1 MKKILVIKVSLFF
14 INIIYLVQNFKNKNE
29 EFKEKTKKTYAKKN
43 LETEIRHENN
53 MKNLNIL
60 REKLSKETEEKEFKK
75 YISFYFLRRAQ
86 ENELKQKKKE
96 KRTKMKE
103 KNERME
109 ELERMNKER
118 ERDLLNKINKRE
130 VIKEKYDK
138 QRKERFLMDKNKREE
153 KMKKCHTQKIEIMK
167 EQNERRMEILDYQ
180 FDLLKRSKKRDKTN
194 EMKRINAGEKRVMEQ
209 MTMERNLS
217 DFYKR
222 MNYLKDQS
230 IYKKTMEERYK
241 IYKDLKR
248 EEAERKKKELEDK
261 LEKQRI

>member
-118 ERDLLNKINKRE
+118 EKDLLNKINKRE
-130 VIKEKYDK
+130 LIKEKYDK

-153 KMKKCHTQKIEIMK
+153 KMKKCRTQKIEIMR
-167 EQNERRMEILDYQ
+167 ELNERRLDIIDFQ
-180 FDLLKRSKKRDKTN
+180 LALLKRGKKKDKSN
-194 EMKRINAGEKRVMEQ
+194 E
-209 MTMERNLS
+209 
-217 DFYKR
+217 
-222 MNYLKDQS
+222 
-230 IYKKTMEERYK
+230 
-241 IYKDLKR
+241 LKR
-248 EEAERKKKELEDK
+248 
-261 LEKQRI
+261 